1 MRRFTITPERR
12 RHDQVTFDRR
22 ESHHLARVLRLKA
35 GDTVVAVDGSGREF
49 TVRLDTVA
57 PEAAGTIVGIAVR
70 NTESSFPI
78 TLVQALPKGDK
89 LEAVIRA
96 ATELG
101 IARVAPALTTR
112 SVVRLDAARAA
123 SRVER
128 WQRVAREAAK
138 QCGRTQ
144 LPTIEAPRPLAEWIA
159 EPADHRTLRLC
170 LWEEERAPLA
180 EALTALAPAPNGAVV
195 IVGPEGGL
203 TPEEVETARGA
214 GWRVAGF
221 GPRLLRTETA
231 GPAVIAALQF
241 HYGDLGRARRD
252 QDQGGSSHPSGR
264 A

>member
-1 MRRFTITPERR
+1 MTRRRFTIAPERR
-12 RHDQVTFDRR
+12 RDNRVTFDRH

-57 PEAAGTIVGIAVR
+57 PEAAGTIVSVGAR
-70 NTESSFPI
+70 NTESPFAI

-89 LEAVIRA
+89 LETVIRA

-101 IARVAPALTTR
+101 VTCVAPALTTR
-112 SVVRLDAARAA
+112 TVVRLDDARAV
-123 SRVER
+123 SRLER

-138 QCGRTQ
+138 QCGRSR
-144 LPTIEAPRPLAEWIA
+144 LPVIEPPRPLAARIA
-159 EPADHRTLRLC
+159 GPADDRTLRLC

-180 EALTALAPAPNGAVV
+180 DALTALAPAPTSAIV

-203 TPEEVETARGA
+203 TPDEVETARRA
-214 GWRVAGF
+214 GWRIAGF

-231 GPAVIAALQF
+231 GPAVIAALQSRF
-241 HYGDLGRARRD
+241 GDLGR
-252 QDQGGSSHPSGR
+252 
-264 A
+264 